1 MVWRNRHRT
10 GRKKRAKLEKLRKAS
25 VSIITWIQIRQFLS
39 PQARRQLKGTHLC
52 QKYRGSSDRPF
63 HRPPTTQPIVPLVI
77 PPDPPL
83 DFEFLSPCYSPILD
97 NFQNSE
103 LSAPSH
109 SLSPSGRQHIL
120 WWDIP
125 ITGTSHRTYMK
136 FLFCPLIHKHTH
148 IQKPIIFFSRIDFC
162 KNNTYI
168 THTVIVTCKV
178 YIWSHIYMYIYIC
191 IFIYEYLNKVSVYND
206 IHLN

>member
-1 MVWRNRHRT
+1 MVWRNRHRA

-52 QKYRGSSDRPF
+52 QKYRDQGSSDRPF

-103 LSAPSH
+103 LSAPSYSPVSPEDNTSYDEIYQ
-109 SLSPSGRQHIL
+109 SLEH
-120 WWDIP
+120 
-125 ITGTSHRTYMK
+125 
-136 FLFCPLIHKHTH
+136 LI
-148 IQKPIIFFSRIDFC
+148 KPIRSFSPA
-162 KNNTYI
+162 
-168 THTVIVTCKV
+168 
-178 YIWSHIYMYIYIC
+178 
-191 IFIYEYLNKVSVYND
+191 L
-206 IHLN
+206 